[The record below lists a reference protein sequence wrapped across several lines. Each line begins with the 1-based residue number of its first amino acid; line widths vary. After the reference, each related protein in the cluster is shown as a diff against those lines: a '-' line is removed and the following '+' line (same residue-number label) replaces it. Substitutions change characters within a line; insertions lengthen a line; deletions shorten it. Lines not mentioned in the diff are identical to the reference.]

1 MQNTKIAAVVVTF
14 NRLEKLKKVLSSLE
28 AQTRLPDQLVIVN
41 NAATDGTDSFL
52 KEYAANFKYS
62 DSVQLDIV
70 TLEKNEGGAGGFSAG
85 MRRAYEIGCDYA
97 WIFDDDGYPEPDALD
112 KLFKGYGDAVAELG
126 PDVPFACSLV
136 KFIDGTISEMNNPI
150 PTWDW
155 GRLKAKG
162 LDIVLVSRCS
172 FVSVLIPRWVM
183 EAFGLPYKEYFIW
196 FDDAE
201 YTLRITRACP
211 GVQVLDSVVL
221 HDMGVNRG
229 VNFGMINE
237 KNVWKFLYG
246 ARNEASY
253 HLHHEGLYPYLRFC
267 AMVRNNMR
275 RGNVDKKLQRQ
286 VYSKLLEARS
296 FNPQIDFPQTPIS
309 KSAH

>member
-1 MQNTKIAAVVVTF
+1 MQSAKIAAVVVTY
-14 NRLEKLKKVLSSLE
+14 NRLEKLKKVLASLE
-28 AQTRLPDQLVIVN
+28 AQTRMPDQLVIVN

-62 DSVQLDIV
+62 DSTQLDIV

-97 WIFDDDGYPEPDALD
+97 WIFDDDGYPEPDALE
-112 KLFKGYGDAVAELG
+112 KLFKGYEAAVTELG

-201 YTLRITRACP
+201 YTMRITKACP

-229 VNFGMINE
+229 VNFGMINA

-253 HLHHEGLYPYLRFC
+253 HLHHEGMYQYLRFC

-275 RGNVDKKLQRQ
+275 HGNVDKKLRRQ
-286 VYSKLLEARS
+286 VYGKLLEARE
-296 FNPQIDFPQTPIS
+296 FNPKVDFPQ
-309 KSAH
+309 KSVNSTAR

>member
-1 MQNTKIAAVVVTF
+1 MSTDVRKVAAVVVTY
-14 NRLEKLKKVLSSLE
+14 NRLEKLKKVLASLE
-28 AQTRLPDQLVIVN
+28 SQTRLPQMLVIVN
-41 NAATDGTDSFL
+41 NAATDGTAEYL
-52 KEYAANFKYS
+52 QEYAQRFALS
-62 DSVQLDIV
+62 DSIQLDIV

-85 MRRAYEIGCDYA
+85 MRRSYELGADYA

-112 KLFKGYGDAVAELG
+112 KLVLGYDNAVAELG
-126 PDVPFACSLV
+126 PDVPFACSMV

-162 LDIVLVSRCS
+162 LDIVMVSRCS

-201 YTLRITRACP
+201 YTLRITKACP

-229 VNFGMINE
+229 VNFSMIDE
-237 KNVWKFLYG
+237 KNAWKFSCG
-246 ARNEASY
+246 VRNEASY
-253 HLHHEGLYPYLRFC
+253 HLHHEGFYQYLRFC
-267 AMVRNNMR
+267 ALVWNGMR
-275 RGNVDKKLQRQ
+275 HGNVAKPLRKKM
-286 VYSKLLEARS
+286 YKKMIEAWK
-296 FNPQIDFPQTPIS
+296 FNPRIDYPQVAT
-309 KSAH
+309 K

>member
-1 MQNTKIAAVVVTF
+1 MQSAKIAAVVVTY
-14 NRLEKLKKVLSSLE
+14 NRLEKLKKVLASLE
-28 AQTRLPDQLVIVN
+28 AQTRMPDQLVIVN
-41 NAATDGTDSFL
+41 NAATDGTDAFL
-52 KEYAANFKYS
+52 EEYEANFQYS
-62 DSVQLDIV
+62 DSMQLDIV

-112 KLFKGYGDAVAELG
+112 KLYKGYKDAVAELG

-201 YTLRITRACP
+201 YTLRITKACP

-253 HLHHEGLYPYLRFC
+253 HLHHEGLYQYLRFNDI
-267 AMVRNNMR
+267 VSNNMR

-286 VYSKLLEARS
+286 VYG
-296 FNPQIDFPQTPIS
+296 
-309 KSAH
+309 